1 MSVATVAVIVFL
13 IAVVLA
19 VAALMTAMY
28 VKDKPFY
35 GAMGVCLL
43 SGPGSILTFVY
54 VVMAG
59 G

>member
-1 MSVATVAVIVFL
+1 VFL
-13 IAVVLA
+13 IAVIIA
-19 VAALMTAMY
+19 VVALMAAMY

-54 VVMAG
+54 VVMSG

>member
-1 MSVATVAVIVFL
+1 MSVATVAVLAFL
-13 IAVVLA
+13 LAVVLA
-19 VAALMTAMY
+19 VVALMAAMY